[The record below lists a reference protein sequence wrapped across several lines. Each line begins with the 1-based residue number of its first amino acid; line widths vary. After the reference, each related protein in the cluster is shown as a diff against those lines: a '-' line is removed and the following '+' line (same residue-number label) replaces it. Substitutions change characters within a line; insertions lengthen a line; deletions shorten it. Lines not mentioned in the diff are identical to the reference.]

1 MPTLLS
7 LVFIL
12 SGAAGLIYES
22 IWTRYLG
29 LFVGHGAYAQI
40 IVLTIF
46 LGGMSVGAFF
56 VGRVSEKLRDP
67 LAAYAFIELA
77 IGIVGFLFHDIFV
90 ATTNGAYDHLFP
102 SLAGSPHTVIIVKW
116 TIASLLILPQSIL
129 LGATFPL
136 MSAGVLRIVPKK
148 PGSVLAQLYF
158 ANSLGG
164 AFGVLIAGF
173 WLLGYGGLPLT
184 LDAAAMVNL
193 VVFLLA
199 LGVARF
205 GAKNAETS
213 IVAEP
218 AEITRGETS
227 REAEQIPL
235 SVARLLLLVAFGTAV
250 ASFIYEISWI
260 RMLSLLLGSATHSFE
275 LMLSAFILGLA
286 LGARWVRSRADKF
299 ADPVRA
305 LGIVQCVMGLAA
317 LATVPVY
324 LAGFKWTASFITA
337 LKFNDGG
344 YDLFTIARYFA
355 CLVVMLPSTFCAGM
369 TLPLITRMLI
379 RRGDGE
385 RAIGNVYAVN
395 TLGSI
400 VGVVLAGLVLMPL
413 VGLKVLLVEGAVV
426 DMALGVML
434 LRLAGPS
441 LQRRRQFAYIAAF
454 GMTFAALASLKFNHF
469 DEVTLSS
476 GVYRYGSLPD
486 PAGRQMV
493 FYRDGRTATVAVG
506 RQLPDSFMWIA
517 TNGKP
522 DASVDRAWFSARDT
536 TKLRVLNGDIST
548 QVLIPVITLAHMPS
562 AKLAAIIGEGS
573 GMTSHFLLGSSTLEQ
588 AVTIEIE
595 PQMIAGSRMFYPAN
609 RRVFDDPRSRFVV
622 DDAKSFFA
630 TDARKYDVIIS
641 EPSNPWV
648 SGVSGLFTDEFYH
661 RVRGYLTPN
670 GVFGQWLHLYEINDG
685 LVLSVLAAIHGNFAS
700 YSVYLTSND
709 DMLIVASNLPQMPA
723 PDWNVIKQPGIAADL
738 AGVVPFTPQSL
749 DATHLIDRRE
759 LAPLLDRFGTPNSDY
774 RPVLDLGAER
784 ERFKRETASGFGT
797 LRVERF
803 DAVAAVFG
811 DKRPFDDAERTT
823 VPEIWQLHALTV
835 SAALRHPSI
844 GAAADTAGGKDAR
857 DARQRQWELQSTLAL
872 NTPPPDWKRWTLS
885 ALDVERY
892 THAGSAGVID
902 QPFYASL
909 DSYMARTH
917 APAEARQSIGLRR
930 ALASWDFKAASALA
944 DSLEPKAVALDA
956 WMGVDEIR
964 EGGVVAKLKLG
975 DPIAARNLWV
985 AMASVA
991 TRPPDALRSLLL
1003 KAYLI
1008 DACDKVEKCKK
1019 AARR

>member
-1 MPTLLS
+1 
-7 LVFIL
+7 
-12 SGAAGLIYES
+12 
-22 IWTRYLG
+22 
-29 LFVGHGAYAQI
+29 
-40 IVLTIF
+40 
-46 LGGMSVGAFF
+46 
-56 VGRVSEKLRDP
+56 
-67 LAAYAFIELA
+67 
-77 IGIVGFLFHDIFV
+77 
-90 ATTNGAYDHLFP
+90 
-102 SLAGSPHTVIIVKW
+102 
-116 TIASLLILPQSIL
+116 
-129 LGATFPL
+129 

-173 WLLGYGGLPLT
+173 WLLGAGGLPLT
-184 LDAAAMVNL
+184 LDAAATVNL
-193 VVFLLA
+193 VVFLIA
-199 LGVARF
+199 IGVARF
-205 GAKNAETS
+205 GAKSAVAPT
-213 IVAEP
+213 VAEP
-218 AEITRGETS
+218 LAEAARGETS

-235 SVARLLLLVAFGTAV
+235 SIARLLLLVAFGTAV

-286 LGARWVRSRADKF
+286 LGARWVRSRADRF
-299 ADPVRA
+299 VDPVRA

-317 LATVPVY
+317 LATIPVY

-337 LKFNDGG
+337 LKLNDGG
-344 YDLFTIARYFA
+344 YDLFTIARYIA

-369 TLPLITRMLI
+369 TLPLITRMLM

-413 VGLKVLLVEGAVV
+413 VGLKVLLVEGAVI

-434 LRLAGPS
+434 LRLSGPS
-441 LQRRRQFAYIAAF
+441 VQRRQQLAYIAAF
-454 GMTFAALASLKFNHF
+454 GMTLAALASLRLNHF
-469 DEVTLSS
+469 DKVTLSS
-476 GVYRYGSLPD
+476 GVYRYGSLPN
-486 PAGRQMV
+486 PAGRRMI

-506 RQLPDSFMWIA
+506 RQVPDSFTWIA

-522 DASVDRAWFSARDT
+522 DASVDRAWFLARDT
-536 TKLRVLNGDIST
+536 THLRVLNGDIST
-548 QVLIPVITLAHMPS
+548 QVLIPVITLAHMPG

-573 GMTSHFLLGSSTLEQ
+573 GMTSHFLLGSSALQQ

-609 RRVFDDPRSRFVV
+609 RRVFDDKRSRFVV

-685 LVLSVLAAIHGNFAS
+685 LVLSVLAAIHKNFAS

-709 DMLIVASNLPQMPA
+709 DMLIVASNLPELPA
-723 PDWNVIKQPGIAADL
+723 PDWSIINSPGIAADL

-749 DATHLIDRRE
+749 DATHLVDRRE
-759 LAPLLDRFGTPNSDY
+759 LAPLLDHFGTPNSDY

-784 ERFKRETASGFGT
+784 ARFKRETASGFGT

-803 DAVAAVFG
+803 DAVAAMFG
-811 DKRPFDDAERTT
+811 DKRPFDDDARTA

-835 SAALRHPSI
+835 SAALRQPSLV
-844 GAAADTAGGKDAR
+844 ALADTAGGTDVR
-857 DARQRQWELQSTLAL
+857 DARQRQWELESTLAGSV
-872 NTPPPDWKRWTLS
+872 PPPDWKRWTRS

-902 QPFYASL
+902 ARFYASL
-909 DSYMARTH
+909 DAFMARMH
-917 APAEARQSIGLRR
+917 APAQARQSIGLRR
-930 ALASWDFKAASALA
+930 ALASWDFKAASAYA
-944 DSLEPKAVALDA
+944 DSLEPMAIALDA
-956 WMGVDEIR
+956 WTGVDEIR

-975 DPIAARNLWV
+975 DPVGARRLWV
-985 AMASVA
+985 ALSPVAS
-991 TRPPDALRSLLL
+991 RPADALRSLLL
-1003 KAYLI
+1003 NAYLI
-1008 DACDKVEKCKK
+1008 DAYKK

>member
-1 MPTLLS
+1 MLLS
-7 LVFIL
+7 LVFVL

-46 LGGMSVGAFF
+46 LGGMSVGAFV
-56 VGRVSEKLRDP
+56 VGKVSDRLRDP
-67 LAAYAFIELA
+67 LAAYAFVELA
-77 IGIVGFLFHDIFV
+77 IGILGFVFHDIFV

-102 SLAGSPHTVIIVKW
+102 SLAGSPHAVVIVKW

-136 MSAGVLRIVPKK
+136 MSAGVLRLVPRR
-148 PGSVLAQLYF
+148 PGRTLAQLYF

-164 AFGVLIAGF
+164 AFGVLVAGF
-173 WLLGYGGLPLT
+173 WLLNLGGLPLT
-184 LDAAAMVNL
+184 LDAAAIINL
-193 VVFLLA
+193 LVFLIA
-199 LGVARF
+199 IGVARF
-205 GAKNAETS
+205 GTPGAEAP
-213 IVAEP
+213 AEP
-218 AEITRGETS
+218 EPLAEPGRGETS
-227 REAEQIPL
+227 REAEQL
-235 SVARLLLLVAFGTAV
+235 SQRIARLLLGVAFGTAI

-286 LGARWVRSRADKF
+286 LGARWVRSRADRF

-317 LATVPVY
+317 LATIPVY
-324 LAGFKWTASFITA
+324 LAGFGWTASFITA
-337 LKFNDGG
+337 IKLDDGG
-344 YDLFTIARYFA
+344 YDLFTLARYFA

-369 TLPLITRMLI
+369 TLPLITRMLM

-385 RAIGNVYAVN
+385 RAIGNVYAMN

-400 VGVVLAGLVLMPL
+400 VGVVLAGLVLLPL
-413 VGLKVLLVEGAVV
+413 LGLKVLLVEGAVV

-434 LRLAGPS
+434 LRLSGPNV
-441 LQRRRQFAYIAAF
+441 RRQQLAYLAAF
-454 GMTFAALASLKFNHF
+454 VMVFAALASLEFNHF
-469 DEVTLSS
+469 DRVTLSS

-486 PAGRQMV
+486 PAGREIV

-522 DASVDRAWFSARDT
+522 DASVDRAWFTARDT
-536 TKLRVLNGDIST
+536 TKLRTLNGDIST
-548 QVLIPVITLAHMPS
+548 QVLIPIITLAHMPG
-562 AKLAAIIGEGS
+562 AKLAAVIGQGS
-573 GMTSHFLLGSSTLEQ
+573 GMTSHFLLGSSTLQE

-595 PQMIAGSRMFYPAN
+595 PEMIAGSRLFYPAN
-609 RRVFDDPRSRFVV
+609 RRVFDDKRSRFVV

-670 GVFGQWLHLYEINDG
+670 GVFGQWLHLYEIDDG
-685 LVLSVLAAIHGNFAS
+685 LVLSVLAAIHRNFAS

-709 DMLIVASNLPQMPA
+709 DMLIVASNLAELPA
-723 PDWNVIKQPGIAADL
+723 PDWNIIKSPGIAADL
-738 AGVVPFTPQSL
+738 AGVVPFTPRSL

-759 LAPLLDRFGTPNSDY
+759 LAPLLDHFGTPNSDY

-784 ERFKRETASGFGT
+784 ARFKRETASGFGT
-797 LRVERF
+797 LRIERF
-803 DAVAAVFG
+803 NALAAMFG
-811 DKRPFDDAERTT
+811 DVRPFDDDERTA

-844 GAAADTAGGKDAR
+844 VAAADTAGGKDVR
-857 DARQRQWELQSTLAL
+857 DARQRQWELESTLAGKV
-872 NTPPPDWKRWTLS
+872 PPPDWKRWTQS
-885 ALDVERY
+885 ALNVERY
-892 THAGSAGVID
+892 THAGSAGTID
-902 QPFYASL
+902 RRFYASL
-909 DSYMARTH
+909 EAFMARMH
-917 APAEARQSIGLRR
+917 APPQARQSIGLRR
-930 ALASWDFKAASALA
+930 ALSAWDFKAASAYA
-944 DSLEPKAVALDA
+944 DSLEPQALALDA
-956 WMGVDEIR
+956 WTGVDEIR

-975 DPIAARNLWV
+975 DPLGARKFWV
-985 AMASVA
+985 ALAPVA

-1003 KAYLI
+1003 NAYLI
-1008 DACDKVEKCKK
+1008 DAYKK